1 MRNDINRK
9 QAYINGLRDGIPIGL
24 GYFAVSFSLG
34 IMAKNAGITPVEGF
48 ITSILALA
56 SAGEY
61 AGFSMIIYQA
71 TFIETLL
78 VAVITNARY
87 MLMSTALSQRFS
99 DDTSLLKRI
108 SVSFFI
114 TDEIFGANIGRPGAI
129 VPEYTYGI
137 ATVAPFMWGLGT
149 ALGIIAGNGLPPR
162 VVSAL
167 SVALYGMF
175 IAIIVPPC
183 KKDRAVLIAVL
194 ASFLLS
200 YLLSAESFLVNII
213 PTITRISSGTRII
226 VLTIVISA
234 VAAVCKP
241 IKVDEDDM

>member
-1 MRNDINRK
+1 MESNRDIFMQGFK
-9 QAYINGLRDGIPIGL
+9 HGIPIGL
-24 GYFAVSFSLG
+24 GYFAVAFSLG
-34 IMAKNAGITPVEGF
+34 IAARDYGFSAFQGFFASLITY
-48 ITSILALA
+48 A
-56 SAGEY
+56 SAGQYMGFALY
-61 AGFSMIIYQA
+61 ATNTTLAELVLLMFII
-71 TFIETLL
+71 
-78 VAVITNARY
+78 NARY
-87 MLMSTALSQRFS
+87 ILMGFTLNQRMPEG
-99 DDTSLLKRI
+99 TPLRTRLL
-108 SVSFFI
+108 VGTCI

-137 ATVAPFMWGLGT
+137 ATIAPFLWGLGT
-149 ALGIIAGNGLPPR
+149 ALGIIAGNGLPAR

-200 YLLSAESFLVNII
+200 YLLSAESFLINII
-213 PTITRISSGTRII
+213 PIITDISSGTRII

-241 IKVDEDDM
+241 IRLEEEQM